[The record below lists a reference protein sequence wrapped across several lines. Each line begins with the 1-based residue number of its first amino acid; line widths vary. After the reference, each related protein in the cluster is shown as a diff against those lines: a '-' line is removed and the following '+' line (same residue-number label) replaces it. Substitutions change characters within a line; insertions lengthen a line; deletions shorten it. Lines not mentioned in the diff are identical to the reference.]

1 MAELCIKGGIAALV
15 ALLSCASARADAVAD
30 FYRNKTITVYIGY
43 EAGGGYDLY
52 ARTIAKHLPKHV
64 PGNPR
69 ALAQN
74 MPGASSMVLGN
85 YLARIAPR
93 DGTAIGAI
101 NSALLFDPIFNAES
115 KAQFKGTEMTAL
127 GNVVS
132 SASVLLAWKSTG
144 ITSLADLKTKPI
156 IIGATS
162 RSGDTYTLPLAI
174 KKVLGLTA
182 MKIIPGYA
190 GTREVA
196 IALEKGEVTGRVWDM
211 EGIRAARPTWLTDG
225 SITLVAQLAP
235 EKMPEVPASVAL
247 VKELVTSAED
257 NQILDTIF
265 ISTTLARPYVA
276 PPGLPPDR
284 VAALRTAFMDIM
296 NDAEFRTDMEK
307 FGMSI
312 GPISGQVMQKI
323 VADAYAL
330 PPAMVDKVRAL
341 LKDE

>member
-1 MAELCIKGGIAALV
+1 MLQRCVRVCIVAMAWPLV
-15 ALLSCASARADAVAD
+15 CGQARADALAD
-30 FYRNKTITVYIGY
+30 FYRTKTITVYIGY

-52 ARTIAKHLPKHV
+52 ARTIAKHLGKHM

-69 ALAQN
+69 TLAQN

-85 YLARIAPR
+85 YLAKIAPR

-144 ITSLADLKTKPI
+144 IKSLADLKTKEI

-162 RSGDTYTLPLAI
+162 RSGDTYTLPLAL

-196 IALEKGEVTGRVWDM
+196 LALEKGEVTGRVWDLD
-211 EGIRAARPTWLTDG
+211 GIRAARPQWLTDG

-235 EKMPEVPASVAL
+235 EKSPEVPANVAL
-247 VKELVTSAED
+247 VKEFVANAED
-257 NQILDTIF
+257 NQMLDTIF
-265 ISTTLARPYVA
+265 ISTTLARPYIA
-276 PPGLPPDR
+276 PPGLPAER
-284 VAALRTAFMDIM
+284 TAALRSAFMATMSDT
-296 NDAEFRTDMEK
+296 EFRADMEK
-307 FGMSI
+307 LSMSV
-312 GPISGQVMQKI
+312 GPISGEAMEKI

-330 PPAMVDKVRAL
+330 PPAMVEKIRAL
-341 LKDE
+341 LKD

>member
-1 MAELCIKGGIAALV
+1 MSSQAKRALAVSWLALAAIAPAQ
-15 ALLSCASARADAVAD
+15 ADTVAD
-30 FYRNKTITVYIGY
+30 FYRGKTITVYIGY

-52 ARTIAKHLPKHV
+52 ARTIARHLGKHV

-69 ALAQN
+69 TLAQN

-85 YLARIAPR
+85 YLAKIAPR

-101 NSALLFDPIFNAES
+101 NSALLFDPIFNAET

-132 SASVLLAWKSTG
+132 SASVLLVWKSTG
-144 ITSLADLKTKPI
+144 VTSLADLKTKEI

-162 RSGDTYTLPLAI
+162 RSGDTYTLPLAL

-196 IALEKGEVTGRVWDM
+196 LALEKGEVTGRVWDL
-211 EGIRAARPTWLTDG
+211 EGIRAARPQWLTDG

-235 EKMPEVPASVAL
+235 EKSPDVPANVPL
-247 VKELVTSAED
+247 VKDFVTSVED
-257 NQILDTIF
+257 NQMLDTIF
-265 ISTTLARPYVA
+265 ISTTLARPYIA
-276 PPGLPPDR
+276 PPGLPAER
-284 VAALRTAFMDIM
+284 TAALRSAFMATMADT
-296 NDAEFRTDMEK
+296 EFRADMEK
-307 FGMSI
+307 LSMSV
-312 GPISGQVMQKI
+312 GPISGEAMEKI

-330 PPAMVDKVRAL
+330 PPAMVEKVRAL
-341 LKDE
+341 LKD